1 MRGEIG
7 EGSRAAGSLP
17 GVMVLDASLAAAD
30 VCNLETIG
38 RVSGEPRVVEL
49 WFAAVPEADR
59 IYFLSGGR
67 DAAAWVKNV
76 AANPRVR
83 VEIEGQ
89 WFGGVRRWIEGE
101 EDEPLARRLLAAK
114 YEGWREGRR
123 LSAWARESLPVR
135 VDLEALGRAP

>member
-1 MRGEIG
+1 MRGESG

-38 RVSGEPRVVEL
+38 RVSGQPRVVEL
-49 WFAAVPEADR
+49 WSAAAPEGDR

-67 DAAAWVKNV
+67 DTAAWVRNV

-83 VEIEGQ
+83 VEVDGR
-89 WFGGVRRWIEGE
+89 WFGGVARWTEGE
-101 EDEPLARRLLAAK
+101 VDEPAARRPPAAK
-114 YEGWREGRR
+114 DQGWCAGRR
-123 LSAWARESLPVR
+123 IQAR
-135 VDLEALGRAP
+135 